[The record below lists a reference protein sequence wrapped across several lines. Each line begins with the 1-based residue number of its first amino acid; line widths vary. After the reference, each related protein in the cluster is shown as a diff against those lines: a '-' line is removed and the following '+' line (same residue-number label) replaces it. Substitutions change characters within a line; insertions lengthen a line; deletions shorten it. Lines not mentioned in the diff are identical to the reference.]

1 MALIDYRRRR
11 VCSQL
16 KYHMKLLNCGNCD
29 HSGEWLG
36 DKGICT
42 IISGYLFYVAR
53 TAICK
58 FHSAFGGGNL
68 RRGL

>member
-1 MALIDYRRRR
+1 
-11 VCSQL
+11 
-16 KYHMKLLNCGNCD
+16 MKLLNCGNCD